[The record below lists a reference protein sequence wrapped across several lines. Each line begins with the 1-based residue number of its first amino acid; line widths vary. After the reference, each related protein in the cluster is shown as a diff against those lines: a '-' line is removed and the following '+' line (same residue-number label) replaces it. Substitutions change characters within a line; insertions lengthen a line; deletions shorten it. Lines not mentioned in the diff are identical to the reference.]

1 MDMGETVGLVRMV
14 DKKLKGIFAAM
25 LAGLTTIAV
34 AGCSGGSAPRSGAMV
49 AAASSPAPAAPL
61 NEKAHPA
68 AQQPVQQAYLIV
80 TGPVTVEQQL
90 DVVALRNG
98 VLTALNADVDTT
110 VRSGQ
115 LLAQLD
121 DRQLAADRSAAEF
134 KAQSLAADL
143 KNWQSEVD
151 VRQTDLKRAEE
162 MRKDGINT
170 QEMLDHT
177 RYDLTAT
184 QFEVER
190 QRGEM
195 QSAQAAVKSLDLELE
210 KTKIAAPFDGVVSQR
225 YVRQGEYVH
234 VGDRLFQVTGNSP
247 LEIRFTLPARDG
259 VALQR
264 GDEVSVSPTP
274 DFRVAATA
282 SVTHISPVV
291 DPGSGTIEVTAV
303 LSRKMPGLLP
313 GIVASV
319 RVPRKP

>member
-1 MDMGETVGLVRMV
+1 MGLVRMV
-14 DKKLKGIFAAM
+14 DKDLKGIFVGV
-25 LAGLTTIAV
+25 LAGLTIMAA
-34 AGCSGGSAPRSGAMV
+34 AGCSGGSAPRSAAMV
-49 AAASSPAPAAPL
+49 AGASSPAPAARQH
-61 NEKAHPA
+61 EKVQPA
-68 AQQPVQQAYLIV
+68 AQQQAYLIV
-80 TGPVTVEQQL
+80 TGPVIVEQQL
-90 DVVALRNG
+90 NVVALRNG
-98 VLTALNADVDTT
+98 VLTTLNADVDTT

-134 KAQSLAADL
+134 KVQSLAADL
-143 KNWQSEVD
+143 KNWESEVD

-162 MRKDGINT
+162 MRTDGINT
-170 QEMLDHT
+170 QETLDHT
-177 RYDLTAT
+177 RYDLSAT
-184 QFEVER
+184 KFEVQR

-195 QSAQAAVKSLDLELE
+195 QSAQAAVNSLDLELE

-247 LEIRFTLPARDG
+247 LEIRFTLSARDG
-259 VALQR
+259 AALQR

-291 DPGSGTIEVTAV
+291 DPGSGTMEVTAV
-303 LSRKMPGLLP
+303 LRRKLPGLLP

>member
-14 DKKLKGIFAAM
+14 DKDLKGIFVAL
-25 LAGLTTIAV
+25 LAGLTMMAA
-34 AGCSGGSAPRSGAMV
+34 AGCSGGSAPRSAAMV
-49 AAASSPAPAAPL
+49 AVASSPAPAAPQ
-61 NEKAHPA
+61 NEKVQPA
-68 AQQPVQQAYLIV
+68 AHQPVQQAYLIV

-98 VLTALNADVDTT
+98 VLTTLNADVNTT

-121 DRQLAADRSAAEF
+121 DRELAADRSAAEF
-134 KAQSLAADL
+134 KVQSLAADL
-143 KNWQSEVD
+143 KNWESEVD

-162 MRKDGINT
+162 MRTDGINT
-170 QEMLDHT
+170 QESLDHT
-177 RYDLTAT
+177 RYDLSAT
-184 QFEVER
+184 QFEVQR

-259 VALQR
+259 TALQR

-274 DFRVAATA
+274 DFRVAASA
-282 SVTHISPVV
+282 LITHISPVV